1 MRLNFLSVIRI
12 RAQQIVLRVLDSGP
26 GIPESQLEQV
36 FQPFVRLDE
45 ARNTESAS
53 VGLAIARTLVHQHG
67 GDITLHN
74 RPTGG
79 LCASILLPR

>member
-1 MRLNFLSVIRI
+1 MRLSVPIECSCAYCI
-12 RAQQIVLRVLDSGP
+12 TALRAVVLDSQQP
-26 GIPESQLEQV
+26 LEQV
-36 FQPFVRLDE
+36 FPPFVRLDE

-53 VGLAIARTLVHQHG
+53 VGLGLAIARTLVHQHG